1 MLVTL
6 PNPIPELQHA
16 PLPLK
21 MLRAKERAPIPYF
34 FVVFSLDSHLSPLK
48 SLGVHRE
55 CTFILEKIPT
65 KGTHCGQD

>member
-21 MLRAKERAPIPYF
+21 VLQARECAPTPYF
-34 FVVFSLDSHLSPLK
+34 SVIFSLDSHLSPLIP
-48 SLGVHRE
+48 SSHMIYLGGLG
-55 CTFILEKIPT
+55 I
-65 KGTHCGQD
+65 